1 MTLGKAT
8 ATLLVVGVAAA
19 AVALYRPQWV
29 ERALPGF
36 TQRTAAWRAY
46 APYAPVENAKTD
58 AAPPTQT
65 ATTARPAVPVAID
78 TVQRG
83 PMQLRVDA
91 VGSVQ
96 PIASVAIKS
105 RIDAE
110 IDKIFVSD
118 GAIVKAGD
126 TLVKLD
132 SRQIEAQ
139 IKQTEATIAKDQ
151 TGVDQAARDVVRYQ
165 DLFSK
170 GSGTQINLDNAKT
183 TMAAARATLAGD
195 QALLDNQ
202 NVQLSWYTLKAPIDG
217 HVSAFSA
224 KAGNIIRSG
233 DNTATGTLATIV
245 QTKPIYVVFSA
256 PQISLPDIRA
266 ALSRGEGQVSAT
278 PQGGGATAQGRI
290 AVLDNT
296 IDTSTG
302 TIAIRASF
310 ANADDGLWP
319 GQLCNVRVV
328 LRTDANVV
336 SIPRSA
342 TQSGQNGNF
351 VFVVE
356 NGVAHVRPV
365 KVGRFQDGRDVVIE
379 GLSGGETIVSD
390 GGLLLVDGSRVE
402 ARVASKTDKGA
413 T

>member
-1 MTLGKAT
+1 MRLGRAILTLFAAGA
-8 ATLLVVGVAAA
+8 AAA

-29 ERALPGF
+29 EHAFPGF
-36 TQRTAAWRAY
+36 TQRTAAYRAL
-46 APYAPVENAKTD
+46 APGADAQAAK
-58 AAPPTQT
+58 AEAGPP
-65 ATTARPAVPVAID
+65 ARQPPRPPVPVNID

-91 VGSVQ
+91 VGSAQ
-96 PIASVAIKS
+96 PIANVAIKS

-110 IDKIFVSD
+110 IQKIFISD
-118 GAIVKAGD
+118 GATVKAGD

-151 TGVDQAARDVVRYQ
+151 TAIDQAARDVLRYQ

-170 GSGTQINLDNAKT
+170 GSGTQINLDSAKT
-183 TMAAARATLAGD
+183 TLAAARATLAGD

-202 NVQLSWYTLKAPIDG
+202 TVQLSWYTLKAPIDG
-217 HVSAFSA
+217 HVSAFAA

-233 DNTATGTLATIV
+233 DNTASGTLATIV

-256 PQISLPDIRA
+256 PQITLPDIRA
-266 ALSRGEGQVSAT
+266 ALARGQGQVSAT
-278 PQGGGATAQGRI
+278 PQGGGASAQGRI

-296 IDTSTG
+296 IDTTTG

-310 ANADDGLWP
+310 DNVDDALWP
-319 GQLCNVRVV
+319 GQLCNVRLV
-328 LRTDANVV
+328 LRTDPDIV
-336 SIPRSA
+336 SVPRSA

-356 NGVAHVRPV
+356 DGIAHVRPV
-365 KVGRFQDGRDVVIE
+365 KVGRFQDGRDVILE

-390 GGLLLVDGSRVE
+390 GGLLLVEGSRIE
-402 ARVASKTDKGA
+402 ARVAAKSDKGA
-413 T
+413 I